1 MTARTTN
8 WAGNIVYRASRVA
21 RPRSVS
27 EARELVC
34 AGGQV
39 RAVGTGHSFNRIADT
54 PGVQVSLADLPP
66 VLDIEPGAAAV
77 TVAAG
82 IRYGEVARRLNAA
95 GYALP
100 SLASLPH
107 LSVAGAVATAT
118 HGSGDAHGNL
128 ATTVA
133 GLELITADGAVRTLR
148 RDTGGEEFRGCVVGL
163 GSLGLVT
170 ALTLDLVPAFSV
182 RQYVYE
188 GLPAAML
195 RSHFDEI
202 FGSAYSVSVFTKWHG
217 NRHGQLWLKVRDGDG
232 EWQPVPRWMDAT
244 LAGRQV
250 HPVPGGD
257 PAHATQQ
264 LGVPGPWHERLP
276 HFRAEFTPSSGAE
289 LQSEYLLP
297 RQVAAGAFDA
307 LASLGSLLAPVLQ
320 ISEIRTVAP
329 DDLWLSPSFQRD
341 TVALHFTWIKD
352 TAAVTPVIA
361 TMEQLLTPLGAR
373 PHWAKLFGMPPHVVR
388 ALYPAVSRF
397 PGPAEPLRPGW
408 QVPERLHRQVLP
420 GRALSTLAGGRSG
433 WPGVAGQAG
442 RGWQVRP
449 AGGSRHGRPRRRAGQ
464 LPLGCGTWQATL
476 GFTPT

>member
-1 MTARTTN
+1 MTARMTN
-8 WAGNIVYRASRVA
+8 WAGNIVYRAARVA
-21 RPRSVS
+21 RPRSVC
-27 EARELVC
+27 EAQGLVS

-54 PGVQVSLADLPP
+54 PGVLVSLADLPR
-66 VLDIEPGAAAV
+66 VIDIEPGGRLV

-82 IRYGEVARRLNAA
+82 IRYGELAGRLNAA

-195 RSHFDEI
+195 QSHFDEI
-202 FGSAYSVSVFTKWHG
+202 FGSAYSVSVFTNWQG
-217 NRHGQLWLKVRDGDG
+217 NRHGQLWLKVREGDRDG
-232 EWQPVPRWMDAT
+232 WQPALRWMDAT
-244 LAGRQV
+244 LAGRQL
-250 HPVPGGD
+250 HPVPGGN
-257 PAHATQQ
+257 PGHATQQ

-276 HFRAEFTPSSGAE
+276 HFRAEFTPSSGEE

-297 RQVAAGAFDA
+297 RQVATGAFDA

-320 ISEIRTVAP
+320 IAEIRTVAP

-352 TAAVTPVIA
+352 RAAVTPVIA
-361 TMEQLLTPLGAR
+361 AMEQLLTPLGAR

-388 ALYPAVSRF
+388 ALYPRSADFQDLLSRYDPDGKFRNSFIDKYF
-397 PGPAEPLRPGW
+397 PADR
-408 QVPERLHRQVLP
+408 
-420 GRALSTLAGGRSG
+420 
-433 WPGVAGQAG
+433 
-442 RGWQVRP
+442 
-449 AGGSRHGRPRRRAGQ
+449 
-464 LPLGCGTWQATL
+464 
-476 GFTPT
+476 

>member
-1 MTARTTN
+1 VTARKTN
-8 WAGNIVYRASRVA
+8 WAGNIIYRAA
-21 RPRSVS
+21 RIAQPRSVT
-27 EARELVC
+27 ETRELV
-34 AGGQV
+34 AGNSQV

-54 PGVQVSLADLPP
+54 PGVLVSLAGLPP
-66 VLDIEPGAAAV
+66 DIDIDPGGASV
-77 TVAAG
+77 TVPG
-82 IRYGEVARRLNAA
+82 GMRYGELAERLNAA

-118 HGSGDAHGNL
+118 HGSGDACGNL
-128 ATTVA
+128 ATTVS
-133 GLELITADGAVRTLR
+133 GLELITADGGVRTLR
-148 RDTGGEEFRGCVVGL
+148 RDTGGEEFRGSVVGL

-170 ALTLDLVPAFSV
+170 AMTLDLVPAFSV

-195 RSHFDEI
+195 QSHFDEI
-202 FGSAYSVSVFTKWHG
+202 FGSGYSVSVFTNWHG
-217 NRHGQLWLKVRDGDG
+217 DRHSQLWVKVLDEDRDG
-232 EWQPVPRWMDAT
+232 WQPAQRWMDAT
-244 LAGRQV
+244 LADRPV

-257 PAHATQQ
+257 PSHATQQ

-276 HFRAEFTPSSGAE
+276 HFRAGFTPSSGQE

-320 ISEIRTVAP
+320 IAEIRTVAP

-361 TMEQLLTPLGAR
+361 AMEYLLTPLGAR

-388 ALYPAVSRF
+388 ALYPRSADFQGLLNRYDPGGKFRNGFIDKYF
-397 PGPAEPLRPGW
+397 PA
-408 QVPERLHRQVLP
+408 
-420 GRALSTLAGGRSG
+420 RS
-433 WPGVAGQAG
+433 
-442 RGWQVRP
+442 
-449 AGGSRHGRPRRRAGQ
+449 
-464 LPLGCGTWQATL
+464 
-476 GFTPT
+476 